1 MTIKAQVKYN
11 LNSDQFR
18 YLKRD
23 KNEVL
28 HRVNINELNKR
39 LNEAK
44 KTNFYTTTLVVI
56 LSLFSLTILSLIGL
70 KF

>member
-1 MTIKAQVKYN
+1 MINKAQFKHN
-11 LNSDQFR
+11 LNSNHFR

-23 KNEVL
+23 KNVVL
-28 HRVNINELNKR
+28 HRVDINELNKR

-44 KTNFYTTTLVVI
+44 KTNFYITTLIVV
-56 LSLFSLTILSLIGL
+56 LALFCLTILSLIGL

>member
-11 LNSDQFR
+11 LNSNQFR

-23 KNEVL
+23 KNVVL

-44 KTNFYTTTLVVI
+44 KTNFYTTILVVI

>member
-56 LSLFSLTILSLIGL
+56 LSLFSLAILSLIGL

>member
-11 LNSDQFR
+11 LNSNQFR

-23 KNEVL
+23 KNVVL

-39 LNEAK
+39 LNETK
-44 KTNFYTTTLVVI
+44 KTNFYNTTLVVI
-56 LSLFSLTILSLIGL
+56 LSLFSLTILSLISL

>member
-11 LNSDQFR
+11 LNSNQFS

-23 KNEVL
+23 KNVVL

-39 LNEAK
+39 LNETK
-44 KTNFYTTTLVVI
+44 KTNFYNTTLVVI

>member
-11 LNSDQFR
+11 LNSNQFS

-23 KNEVL
+23 KNVVL

-44 KTNFYTTTLVVI
+44 KTNFYTTILVVI

>member
-11 LNSDQFR
+11 LNSNQFK

-23 KNEVL
+23 KNVVL

-44 KTNFYTTTLVVI
+44 KTNFYTTILVVI
-56 LSLFSLTILSLIGL
+56 LSLFSLTILSLISL

>member
-11 LNSDQFR
+11 LNSNQFR

-23 KNEVL
+23 KNVVL

-39 LNEAK
+39 LNETK
-44 KTNFYTTTLVVI
+44 KTNFYNTTLVVI

>member
-1 MTIKAQVKYN
+1 MSFNEQIIYEQKNGQFKY
-11 LNSDQFR
+11 LSR
-18 YLKRD
+18 G
-23 KNEVL
+23 KNIVL
-28 HRVNINELNKR
+28 HRVDINELNKR

>member
-11 LNSDQFR
+11 LNSNQFR

-23 KNEVL
+23 KNVVL

-44 KTNFYTTTLVVI
+44 KTNFYTTILVVI
-56 LSLFSLTILSLIGL
+56 LSLFSLTILSLISL